1 MLVAIEEELFA
12 RRYNNR
18 PNKILTGKQQPH
30 DEPIILTVKESSD
43 LANGQ

>member
-1 MLVAIEEELFA
+1 MLVAIEEEFFA

-30 DEPIILTVKESSD
+30 GKPTIFIVQESSD
-43 LANGQ
+43 LANKQ

>member
-1 MLVAIEEELFA
+1 MLVAIKEELFA

-18 PNKILTGKQQPH
+18 PNKILTGKQQPQ
-30 DEPIILTVKESSD
+30 DKPKIFIVQESSN